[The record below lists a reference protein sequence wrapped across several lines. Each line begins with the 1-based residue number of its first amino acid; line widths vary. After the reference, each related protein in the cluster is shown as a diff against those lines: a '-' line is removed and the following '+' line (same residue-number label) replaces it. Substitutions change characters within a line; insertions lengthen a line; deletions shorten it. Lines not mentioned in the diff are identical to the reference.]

1 MDGTIGMG
9 GLGLSENE
17 TDEAKVQL
25 ADKSFSRL
33 ACTVKFSKVHNAH
46 TNT

>member
-17 TDEAKVQL
+17 MDEAKVQL
-25 ADKSFSRL
+25 ADKLFSRL
-33 ACTVKFSKVHNAH
+33 ACTVKFSKVHNTH